1 MKAYMLN
8 PHSSTRSRIKHP
20 TGWKYLGIS
29 PQKGDKKMKN
39 PKGFKAGGKFAKL
52 LKKRG
57 GNLKAAHKDYR
68 KWKGLTRKGRKKK
81 SWKKGTKHR
90 VSVTSMGVKRGKKTI
105 FRTAKRSPGT
115 CAREYGRNPS
125 RIRRSTRKRTYRRKN
140 PGVMGIF
147 RTLTNVNTYTSIG
160 IATAGGL
167 AAVGAT
173 RWIYSQTV
181 GRYLPAVGPNTVV
194 GNVALAGMSFAV
206 AGFAADRLVKNK
218 KTRDNIMMAAGV
230 LASAGLI
237 KNLVAMASPRAAA
250 YLGDYMYVPG
260 SAMPAGQ
267 YGSGTW
273 GRNLGDWVSPQTGL
287 GDYLSVPEL
296 MV

>member
-1 MKAYMLN
+1 
-8 PHSSTRSRIKHP
+8 
-20 TGWKYLGIS
+20 
-29 PQKGDKKMKN
+29 
-39 PKGFKAGGKFAKL
+39 
-52 LKKRG
+52 
-57 GNLKAAHKDYR
+57 
-68 KWKGLTRKGRKKK
+68 
-81 SWKKGTKHR
+81 
-90 VSVTSMGVKRGKKTI
+90 
-105 FRTAKRSPGT
+105 
-115 CAREYGRNPS
+115 
-125 RIRRSTRKRTYRRKN
+125 
-140 PGVMGIF
+140 
-147 RTLTNVNTYTSIG
+147 
-160 IATAGGL
+160 
-167 AAVGAT
+167 
-173 RWIYSQTV
+173 
-181 GRYLPAVGPNTVV
+181 LPAVGPNTVV